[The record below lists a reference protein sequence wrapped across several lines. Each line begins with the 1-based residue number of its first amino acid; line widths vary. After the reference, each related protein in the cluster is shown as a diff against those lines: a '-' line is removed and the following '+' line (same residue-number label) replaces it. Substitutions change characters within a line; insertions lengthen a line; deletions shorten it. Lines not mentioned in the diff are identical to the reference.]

1 MKKTISSLFIMGGL
15 ISVAALAGCGTS
27 TSSAISSGA
36 ATSGAA
42 TSGAATSASSA
53 AAVQN
58 IHLQLVPSNDPAKL
72 LTLATQLKPFLD
84 SYCKDDGFT
93 FTVDVGATYA
103 ATTTALA
110 AGQIDGGFLTA
121 SGYAQESIENPNK
134 VDVLLSA
141 SRAGYKVQADDFPG
155 FDAAAKAKQLAAMNG
170 EIGADGNAV
179 SATNPAYSYKGDQS
193 ETQVS
198 YYSGIIITLRDS
210 ARTALGLSKLDAD
223 GDGKTTIK
231 EIHDA
236 KATIGRMGAT
246 SGAGYI
252 YPTKYLY
259 DNGYTL
265 GFKSK
270 DDYNSLSA
278 DDQAKAVIGVDQT
291 SYPNAVKLLMTG
303 QIDAACGFMGK
314 AINIQDAFSRPIQ
327 WTEIGKNFAAFFTI
341 DWNYFWGNLSA
352 DQGGYTSGVF
362 YNCIITFCITFIATS
377 IAFFISIP
385 LGLLASHKLF
395 GKKAYFAEIF
405 LILIRTFPELL
416 LALFLTGLTGYT
428 MFTAIFALSLH
439 SVGMVGKLYADQI
452 DEADLDSLE
461 ALDACGSN
469 KMQRIK
475 MAVMPQVF
483 PNFLSVGLYRL
494 DINIRTGTML
504 GLIVQQY
511 GGIGWNFLLDFR
523 STSFSRLGADTLG
536 IVFMIIVVDL
546 LSSALRKKIV

>member
-84 SYCKDDGFT
+84 SYCKDYGFT

-303 QIDAACGFMGK
+303 QIDAACGFMDIRYGS
-314 AINIQDAFSRPIQ
+314 AYVQDGGDYYHDDSL
-327 WTEIGKNFAAFFTI
+327 FTK
-341 DWNYFWGNLSA
+341 
-352 DQGGYTSGVF
+352 GYTVG
-362 YNCIITFCITFIATS
+362 ITEPIMNDTLS
-377 IAFFISIP
+377 VN
-385 LGLLASHKLF
+385 ASVSQAKRDAI
-395 GKKAYFAEIF
+395 KKAFKKAVTDGNKTTAGTAAY
-405 LILIRTFPELL
+405 LIYQIYSH
-416 LALFLTGLTGYT
+416 TGYVDAKDSDFDSART
-428 MFTAIFALSLH
+428 MYQWL
-439 SVGMVGKLYADQI
+439 
-452 DEADLDSLE
+452 LE
-461 ALDACGSN
+461 HNS
-469 KMQRIK
+469 
-475 MAVMPQVF
+475 
-483 PNFLSVGLYRL
+483 
-494 DINIRTGTML
+494 
-504 GLIVQQY
+504 
-511 GGIGWNFLLDFR
+511 
-523 STSFSRLGADTLG
+523 
-536 IVFMIIVVDL
+536 
-546 LSSALRKKIV
+546 